1 MRPELLSQA
10 GEKGSSGKGGREEM
24 HQSGQCSSYVLAPAS
39 AFQRCLWRK
48 EAKPKRRKELADHTV
63 EGERQKLQ
71 IKLN

>member
-24 HQSGQCSSYVLAPAS
+24 HHSGPCSSYGLAPAS

-48 EAKPKRRKELADHTV
+48 EAKPKTRKELADHTV